1 MVLEE
6 IAQGVVSGL
15 IYGVI
20 SSVFIIFLSMI
31 FKYFI
36 NEPFPWFVGIII
48 GLGIV
53 GISGGLLSILDEPAP
68 LPVTRVLVASLIL
81 VWATKEGGK
90 LAARLPKKKVP
101 LISSLGMIG
110 RQNYLAIG
118 APNESEINDIPGKP
132 RVSMVVKRELS
143 GKEFLLPTDLPSEE
157 LVNRIRRRLLADWGL
172 GDAELELDQQGRL
185 TYFAISAREQ
195 GLSGDLEEGFAAVP
209 VRYDEAP
216 SGLAPGDTVTLYPGE
231 TVSIFEWF

>member
-31 FKYFI
+31 FKYFT

-53 GISGGLLSILDEPAP
+53 GISGGLLSILDEPTP

-81 VWATKEGGK
+81 LTC
-90 LAARLPKKKVP
+90 LAR
-101 LISSLGMIG
+101 
-110 RQNYLAIG
+110 N
-118 APNESEINDIPGKP
+118 
-132 RVSMVVKRELS
+132 
-143 GKEFLLPTDLPSEE
+143 
-157 LVNRIRRRLLADWGL
+157 
-172 GDAELELDQQGRL
+172 
-185 TYFAISAREQ
+185 
-195 GLSGDLEEGFAAVP
+195 
-209 VRYDEAP
+209 
-216 SGLAPGDTVTLYPGE
+216 
-231 TVSIFEWF
+231 

>member
-1 MVLEE
+1 MEE

-31 FKYFI
+31 FKYFT

-81 VWATKEGGK
+81 VWATEGGK

-118 APNESEINDIPGKP
+118 APNESEINDIPSKP

-157 LVNRIRRRLLADWGL
+157 LVNRIR
-172 GDAELELDQQGRL
+172 
-185 TYFAISAREQ
+185 
-195 GLSGDLEEGFAAVP
+195 
-209 VRYDEAP
+209 
-216 SGLAPGDTVTLYPGE
+216 
-231 TVSIFEWF
+231 